1 MPLSRTFPGPMADA
15 PGRNAPCPC
24 GSGEKY
30 KHCCQGQ
37 DTGNKV
43 STWAAIMIGLVLLL
57 GAVMAG
63 MAISG
68 GGTPDCPPDTVWSE
82 AHQHCH

>member
-1 MPLSRTFPGPMADA
+1 MANT

-30 KHCCQGQ
+30 KHCCQGT
-37 DTGNKV
+37 DAGNKL

-68 GGTPDCPPDTVWSE
+68 GGTPDCPPGTVWSE